1 MAAPGSDPRSL
12 APEPAPAGG
21 ADPSVPGDGKPPYRR
36 LYRSPQGRMLGGVAH
51 GLAVHLGLPV
61 SWVRIAFVVL
71 FFAQGLGG
79 LLYAA
84 FWFVVPIGIG
94 EPAPR
99 GGGPHWL
106 YVNGTFVPV
115 AAGTAGGGDLSKGG
129 GRRGGE
135 LNKDG
140 GRRGGWIGRMREVLQ
155 HTLRGEPVELGEA
168 PAGTPAAG
176 TAGTGTAGGT
186 GTGQRQGGLGQLAA
200 LVMLVIG
207 VIALLNALNV
217 QTAKPYTWPLLA
229 IGVGVALVWRQAD
242 DSRWQRWFGLEE
254 GEKRRGAYT
263 RVGAGVLLVV
273 AGIIAF
279 LATQGSGSTIGSV
292 VEASLA
298 VLAGVLVLVGPY
310 ALRMWQD
317 LGAERTA
324 RIRAQ
329 ERAEIAAHVHDS
341 VLHTLT
347 LIQRRAEDPKEVLR
361 LARAQERELR
371 LWLYRPEAV
380 AEAAPDTMAESLRAV
395 VAEVED
401 RHGVPVEVVVVGD
414 CPMDD
419 RIAAQMQAAREAT
432 VNAAKYGGGGPVQV
446 YAEVEGRTV
455 MVFVRDHGPGFD
467 PDTVPEDRMG
477 VRESI
482 LGRMK
487 RNGGTARVRPAP
499 DGGTE
504 VELEMERAN
513 D

>member
-1 MAAPGSDPRSL
+1 
-12 APEPAPAGG
+12 
-21 ADPSVPGDGKPPYRR
+21 
-36 LYRSPQGRMLGGVAH
+36 MLGGVAH
-51 GLAVHLGLPV
+51 GLALHLGLPV
-61 SWVRIAFVVL
+61 TWVRVAFVLL
-71 FFAQGLGG
+71 FFAQGIGV

-94 EPAPR
+94 QPAP
-99 GGGPHWL
+99 GGGPRWA
-106 YVNGTFVPV
+106 YVNGGFVPADSV
-115 AAGTAGGGDLSKGG
+115 VGGSELRKGRP
-129 GRRGGE
+129 RR
-135 LNKDG
+135 
-140 GRRGGWIGRMREVLQ
+140 IGRLRELLQ
-155 HTLRGEPVELGEA
+155 RTFHGETAVTGEF
-168 PAGTPAAG
+168 
-176 TAGTGTAGGT
+176 TADARPT
-186 GTGQRQGGLGQLAA
+186 RGGLGQL
-200 LVMLVIG
+200 L
-207 VIALLNALNV
+207 ALLLLVVGIMALLSALHI
-217 QTAKPYTWPLLA
+217 QTAKPYMWPLLT

-254 GEKRRGAYT
+254 GTRRRAAYT

-273 AGIIAF
+273 AGTVGF
-279 LATQGSGSTIGSV
+279 LILQGSDSTVSSV
-292 VEASLA
+292 IEAALA

-347 LIQRRAEDPKEVLR
+347 LIQRNADDAKEVLR

-371 LWLYRPEAV
+371 LWLYRPEAA
-380 AEAAPDTMAESLRAV
+380 AEAAPDTLAERIRSV

-401 RHGVPVEVVVVGD
+401 RHGVAVELVCVGD

-419 RIAAQMQAAREAT
+419 RIAAQIQAAREAT

-455 MVFVRDHGPGFD
+455 SVFVRDHGPGFD
-467 PDTVPEDRMG
+467 PDSVPEDRMG

-482 LGRMK
+482 IGRMK

-504 VELEMERAN
+504 VELEMERA
-513 D
+513 DD

>member
-1 MAAPGSDPRSL
+1 MPSA
-12 APEPAPAGG
+12 G
-21 ADPSVPGDGKPPYRR
+21 ADSTAPDGGKPPYRR

-61 SWVRIAFVVL
+61 RWVRIAFVLL
-71 FFAQGLGG
+71 FFAQGIGA

-94 EPAPR
+94 EPAQR
-99 GGGPHWL
+99 GGAQWVYL
-106 YVNGTFVPV
+106 NGVFVP
-115 AAGTAGGGDLSKGG
+115 AAPGLQGGLLSKGPTTAAA
-129 GRRGGE
+129 
-135 LNKDG
+135 
-140 GRRGGWIGRMREVLQ
+140 GGWLGRLRQLLQ
-155 HTLRGEPVELGEA
+155 HTLQGEPVAAPVEGEGTA
-168 PAGTPAAG
+168 PAGKAG
-176 TAGTGTAGGT
+176 
-186 GTGQRQGGLGQLAA
+186 QGGLGQLAA
-200 LVMLVIG
+200 LVMVVIG
-207 VIALLNALNV
+207 LIALLNVLGW

-242 DSRWQRWFGLEE
+242 DSRWQRWFGIEE

-263 RVGAGVLLVV
+263 RVGTGVLLAV
-273 AGIIAF
+273 AGTIAL
-279 LATQGSGSTIGSV
+279 LAMQGSGSTLGSV

-298 VLAGVLVLVGPY
+298 VLAGVLVLLGPY
-310 ALRMWQD
+310 GLRLWQD

-329 ERAEIAAHVHDS
+329 ERAEIAAHIHDS

-361 LARAQERELR
+361 LARSQERELR
-371 LWLYRPEAV
+371 LWLYRPEAA
-380 AEAAPDTMAESLRAV
+380 AEAAPDTMAETLRAV

-401 RHGVPVEVVVVGD
+401 RHGVPVELVIVGD
-414 CPMDD
+414 CPMDEG
-419 RIAAQMQAAREAT
+419 IAAQMQAAREAT

-446 YAEVEGRTV
+446 YAEVEGRAV
-455 MVFVRDHGPGFD
+455 SVFVRDHGPGFD

-482 LGRMK
+482 IGRMK
-487 RNGGTARVRPAP
+487 RNGGTARVRPAAG
-499 DGGTE
+499 GGTE
-504 VELEMERAN
+504 VELEMERTN

>member
-1 MAAPGSDPRSL
+1 
-12 APEPAPAGG
+12 
-21 ADPSVPGDGKPPYRR
+21 
-36 LYRSPQGRMLGGVAH
+36 MLGGVAH
-51 GLAVHLGLPV
+51 GLALHLGLPV
-61 SWVRIAFVVL
+61 AWVRVAFVLL
-71 FFAQGLGG
+71 FFAQGLGV

-94 EPAPR
+94 EPAP
-99 GGGPHWL
+99 GAGPRWA
-106 YVNGTFVPV
+106 YVNGGFVPADAV
-115 AAGTAGGGDLSKGG
+115 VG
-129 GRRGGE
+129 GGE
-135 LNKDG
+135 LRK
-140 GRRGGWIGRMREVLQ
+140 GRPRRIGRLRDLLQ
-155 HTLRGEPVELGEA
+155 RTFHGEA
-168 PAGTPAAG
+168 PLAA
-176 TAGTGTAGGT
+176 AASEA
-186 GTGQRQGGLGQLAA
+186 RPVRGGLGQLF
-200 LVMLVIG
+200 
-207 VIALLNALNV
+207 ALLLLVVGIMALLSALHI
-217 QTAKPYTWPLLA
+217 QTAKPYVWPLLT

-254 GEKRRGAYT
+254 GTRRRAAYT

-273 AGIIAF
+273 AGTVGF
-279 LATQGSGSTIGSV
+279 LILQGNGSTLASV
-292 VEASLA
+292 IEASLA

-347 LIQRRAEDPKEVLR
+347 LIQRNADDAKEVLR

-371 LWLYRPEAV
+371 LWLYRPEAA
-380 AEAAPDTMAESLRAV
+380 AEAAPDTLAERIRSV

-401 RHGVPVEVVVVGD
+401 RHGVAVELVCVGD

-419 RIAAQMQAAREAT
+419 RIAAQMQAAREAM

-455 MVFVRDHGPGFD
+455 SVFVRDHGPGFD
-467 PDTVPEDRMG
+467 PDSVPEDRMG

-482 LGRMK
+482 IGRMK

-504 VELEMERAN
+504 VELEMERA
-513 D
+513 DD

>member
-1 MAAPGSDPRSL
+1 MAAPGTDPHSL
-12 APEPAPAGG
+12 TPDQPPAAGAAPVPPAQ
-21 ADPSVPGDGKPPYRR
+21 DRPPYRR
-36 LYRSPQGRMLGGVAH
+36 LYRSPDGRMLGGVAH

-61 SWVRIAFVVL
+61 TWVRAAFVLL
-71 FFAQGLGG
+71 FFAQGIGA

-94 EPAPR
+94 EPAP
-99 GGGPHWL
+99 GSGAQWAYIKGAFVAVGP
-106 YVNGTFVPV
+106 GQ
-115 AAGTAGGGDLSKGG
+115 AAGVAPRK
-129 GRRGGE
+129 GRRGRV
-135 LNKDG
+135 
-140 GRRGGWIGRMREVLQ
+140 GRLRDLLQ
-155 HTLRGEPVELGEA
+155 HTFQGEPA
-168 PAGTPAAG
+168 AAG
-176 TAGTGTAGGT
+176 SVAQAEPADTVGAGERGAGRGAGG
-186 GTGQRQGGLGQLAA
+186 RQGIGQLVA
-200 LVMLVIG
+200 LVLLVIG
-207 VIALLNALNV
+207 LMVLLNALGI
-217 QTAKPYTWPLLA
+217 QTAKPYAWPLLA

-254 GEKRRGAYT
+254 GERRRGAYT
-263 RVGAGVLLVV
+263 RVGAGVLLVA

-279 LATQGSGSTIGSV
+279 LALQGTGSTLASV
-292 VEASLA
+292 LEASLA

-371 LWLYRPEAV
+371 LWLYRPEAA
-380 AEAAPDTMAESLRAV
+380 AEAAPDTMAERLREV

-401 RHGVPVEVVVVGD
+401 RHGVPVELVCVGD
-414 CPMDD
+414 CPMDE
-419 RIAAQMQAAREAT
+419 RIAAQMQAAREAM

-446 YAEVEGRTV
+446 YAEVEGRV
-455 MVFVRDHGPGFD
+455 VSVFVRDHGPGFD
-467 PDTVPEDRMG
+467 PETVPEDRMG

-482 LGRMK
+482 IGRMK

-504 VELEMERAN
+504 VELEMERA
-513 D
+513 DD

>member
-1 MAAPGSDPRSL
+1 MAAPGTDPRPL
-12 APEPAPAGG
+12 APDAAAPAG
-21 ADPSVPGDGKPPYRR
+21 ADPNAPADGRPPYRR

-61 SWVRIAFVVL
+61 RWVRLAFVLL
-71 FFAQGLGG
+71 FFAQGIGA

-94 EPAPR
+94 EPSQR
-99 GGGPHWL
+99 GGTHWVN
-106 YVNGTFVPV
+106 VNGVYVPTSPWLRP
-115 AAGTAGGGDLSKGG
+115 GTPLTKSGGGGWV
-129 GRRGGE
+129 GRLRE
-135 LNKDG
+135 L
-140 GRRGGWIGRMREVLQ
+140 LQ
-155 HTLRGEPVELGEA
+155 HMLQGEPVTAPAAEGEA
-168 PAGTPAAG
+168 EAGARPAGKNG
-176 TAGTGTAGGT
+176 
-186 GTGQRQGGLGQLAA
+186 QGGIGQLAA
-200 LVMLVIG
+200 LVMVVIG
-207 VIALLNALNV
+207 LIALLNVLGW

-242 DSRWQRWFGLEE
+242 DSRWQRWFGIEE

-263 RVGAGVLLVV
+263 RVGAGVLLAV
-273 AGIIAF
+273 AGTIAL
-279 LATQGSGSTIGSV
+279 LAMQGSGSTLGSV

-298 VLAGVLVLVGPY
+298 VLAGVLVLLGPY
-310 ALRMWQD
+310 GLRMWQD

-329 ERAEIAAHVHDS
+329 ERAEIAAHIHDS

-361 LARAQERELR
+361 LARSQERELR
-371 LWLYRPEAV
+371 LWLYRPEAA
-380 AEAAPDTMAESLRAV
+380 AEAAPDTMAETLRAA

-401 RHGVPVEVVVVGD
+401 RHGVPVELVIVGD
-414 CPMDD
+414 CPMDEK
-419 RIAAQMQAAREAT
+419 IAAQMQAAREAT

-446 YAEVEGRTV
+446 YAEVEGRAV
-455 MVFVRDHGPGFD
+455 SVFVRDHGPGFD

-482 LGRMK
+482 IGRMK
-487 RNGGTARVRPAP
+487 RNGGTARVRPAAG
-499 DGGTE
+499 GGTE
-504 VELEMERAN
+504 VELEMERTH

>member
-1 MAAPGSDPRSL
+1 MAAPGTDPRTI
-12 APEPAPAGG
+12 APDAAQSAG
-21 ADPSVPGDGKPPYRR
+21 ADPGAPDSGRPPYRR

-61 SWVRIAFVVL
+61 RWVRFAFVLL
-71 FFAQGLGG
+71 FFAQGIGA

-94 EPAPR
+94 EPSAR
-99 GGGPHWL
+99 GGAQWMYL
-106 YVNGTFVPV
+106 NGVFVP
-115 AAGTAGGGDLSKGG
+115 AAPGLQGGLLSKAPAGGWL
-129 GRRGGE
+129 GR
-135 LNKDG
+135 L
-140 GRRGGWIGRMREVLQ
+140 RRLLQ
-155 HTLRGEPVELGEA
+155 HTLQGEPTAA
-168 PAGTPAAG
+168 PAEGAEAAPAAK
-176 TAGTGTAGGT
+176 GG
-186 GTGQRQGGLGQLAA
+186 QGGLGQLAA
-200 LVMLVIG
+200 LVMVVIG
-207 VIALLNALNV
+207 LIALLNVLGW

-242 DSRWQRWFGLEE
+242 DSRWQRWFGIEE

-263 RVGAGVLLVV
+263 RVGAGVLLAV
-273 AGIIAF
+273 AGTIAL
-279 LATQGSGSTIGSV
+279 LAMQGSGSTIGSV
-292 VEASLA
+292 IEASLA
-298 VLAGVLVLVGPY
+298 VLAGVLVLLGPY
-310 ALRMWQD
+310 GLRLWQD

-329 ERAEIAAHVHDS
+329 ERAEIAAHIHDS

-361 LARAQERELR
+361 LARSQERELR
-371 LWLYRPEAV
+371 LWLYRPEAA
-380 AEAAPDTMAESLRAV
+380 AEAAPDTMAETLRAA

-401 RHGVPVEVVVVGD
+401 RHGVQVELVIVGD
-414 CPMDD
+414 CPMDE

-455 MVFVRDHGPGFD
+455 SVFVRDHGPGFD

-482 LGRMK
+482 IGRMK
-487 RNGGTARVRPAP
+487 RNGGTARVRPAAG
-499 DGGTE
+499 GGTE
-504 VELEMERAN
+504 VELEMERT
-513 D
+513 DD

>member
-1 MAAPGSDPRSL
+1 MAAPGTDPRPL
-12 APEPAPAGG
+12 VPDAPPSAGG
-21 ADPSVPGDGKPPYRR
+21 ADPTVPDGGRPPYRR

-61 SWVRIAFVVL
+61 RWVRLAFVLL
-71 FFAQGLGG
+71 FFAQGIGA

-84 FWFVVPIGIG
+84 FWFAVPIGIG
-94 EPAPR
+94 EPAQR
-99 GGGPHWL
+99 GGAHWV
-106 YVNGTFVPV
+106 YVNGAFVPAGPGQQPGAQLVKGRGGWVGRLRELLQHALQGEPV
-115 AAGTAGGGDLSKGG
+115 AAPA
-129 GRRGGE
+129 
-135 LNKDG
+135 
-140 GRRGGWIGRMREVLQ
+140 
-155 HTLRGEPVELGEA
+155 A
-168 PAGTPAAG
+168 PAAVAEDGAAPVPAKSS
-176 TAGTGTAGGT
+176 
-186 GTGQRQGGLGQLAA
+186 QGGLGQLAA
-200 LVMLVIG
+200 LVMTVIG
-207 VIALLNALNV
+207 MIALLNVLGW

-254 GEKRRGAYT
+254 GERRRGAYT

-273 AGIIAF
+273 AGTIAF
-279 LATQGSGSTIGSV
+279 LAMQGSGSTLGSV

-310 ALRMWQD
+310 GLRLWQD

-371 LWLYRPEAV
+371 LWLYRPEAA

-401 RHGVPVEVVVVGD
+401 RHGVPVELVIVGD
-414 CPMDD
+414 CPMDE

-504 VELEMERAN
+504 VELEMERTH

>member
-1 MAAPGSDPRSL
+1 
-12 APEPAPAGG
+12 
-21 ADPSVPGDGKPPYRR
+21 
-36 LYRSPQGRMLGGVAH
+36 MLGGVAH

-61 SWVRIAFVVL
+61 SWVRVAFVLL
-71 FFAQGLGG
+71 FFAQGVGG

-94 EPAPR
+94 EPAQR
-99 GGGPHWL
+99 GGTHWV
-106 YVNGTFVPV
+106 YVNGVFVP
-115 AAGTAGGGDLSKGG
+115 AASWAGDGTAGTELSK
-129 GRRGGE
+129 
-135 LNKDG
+135 G
-140 GRRGGWIGRMREVLQ
+140 GRRGGWIGRLREVLQ
-155 HTLRGEPVELGEA
+155 HALQGEPTGVAGGAA
-168 PAGTPAAG
+168 PAAPAAP
-176 TAGTGTAGGT
+176 TASAASPASAAEDGAATGS
-186 GTGQRQGGLGQLAA
+186 QRQGGLGQLAA

-254 GEKRRGAYT
+254 GDRRRGAYT

-273 AGIIAF
+273 AGTIAF

-371 LWLYRPEAV
+371 LWLYRPEAA

-401 RHGVPVEVVVVGD
+401 RHGVPVELVIVGD

-504 VELEMERAN
+504 VELEMERS
-513 D
+513 DD

>member
-1 MAAPGSDPRSL
+1 
-12 APEPAPAGG
+12 
-21 ADPSVPGDGKPPYRR
+21 
-36 LYRSPQGRMLGGVAH
+36 MLGGVAH

-94 EPAPR
+94 EPRA
-99 GGGPHWL
+99 GAHWV
-106 YVNGTFVPV
+106 YVNGAFVPV
-115 AAGTAGGGDLSKGG
+115 GSWQGGSGELSKGG
-129 GRRGGE
+129 RRC
-135 LNKDG
+135 
-140 GRRGGWIGRMREVLQ
+140 GGWIGRLREVLQ
-155 HTLRGEPVELGEA
+155 HALRGEPVEAGEGAAA
-168 PAGTPAAG
+168 PGAATP
-176 TAGTGTAGGT
+176 
-186 GTGQRQGGLGQLAA
+186 GQRQGGLGQLAA

-254 GEKRRGAYT
+254 GEKRRGAFT

-292 VEASLA
+292 IEASLA

-380 AEAAPDTMAESLRAV
+380 AEQAPDTMAESLRAV

-401 RHGVPVEVVVVGD
+401 RHGVPVEVVIVGD
-414 CPMDD
+414 CPMDE

-504 VELEMERAN
+504 VELEMERA
-513 D
+513 DD

>member
-1 MAAPGSDPRSL
+1 M
-12 APEPAPAGG
+12 
-21 ADPSVPGDGKPPYRR
+21 
-36 LYRSPQGRMLGGVAH
+36 YRSPHGRMLGGVAH

-61 SWVRIAFVVL
+61 SWVRGAFVLL
-71 FFAQGLGG
+71 FFAQGIGA

-94 EPAPR
+94 EPAP
-99 GGGPHWL
+99 GAATQWA
-106 YVNGTFVPV
+106 YVNGSFVRV
-115 AAGTAGGGDLSKGG
+115 GAGTRAEGPTKRERRGLGRLRDVLQRTFHGLPADAPAPQAGAAAPPAG
-129 GRRGGE
+129 GRRTGG
-135 LNKDG
+135 
-140 GRRGGWIGRMREVLQ
+140 I
-155 HTLRGEPVELGEA
+155 
-168 PAGTPAAG
+168 
-176 TAGTGTAGGT
+176 
-186 GTGQRQGGLGQLAA
+186 GQLLA
-200 LVMLVIG
+200 LLMLVVGI
-207 VIALLNALNV
+207 VALLNALHI
-217 QTAKPYTWPLLA
+217 QTAKPYVWPLLTV
-229 IGVGVALVWRQAD
+229 GVGVALVWRQAD
-242 DSRWQRWFGLEE
+242 DSRWQRWFGLDE
-254 GEKRRGAYT
+254 GSKRRSAFA

-273 AGIIAF
+273 AGIVGF
-279 LATQGSGSTIGSV
+279 LILQGSGSTVASV

-298 VLAGVLVLVGPY
+298 VLAGMLVLVGPY

-380 AEAAPDTMAESLRAV
+380 AESAPDTLAEHIRAV

-401 RHGVPVEVVVVGD
+401 RHGVAVELVCVGD
-414 CPMDD
+414 CPMDE
-419 RIAAQMQAAREAT
+419 RIAAQMQAAREAM

-455 MVFVRDHGPGFD
+455 SVFVRDHGPGFD
-467 PDTVPEDRMG
+467 PDAVPEDRMG

-482 LGRMK
+482 VGRMK
-487 RNGGTARVRPAP
+487 RNGGTARVRPAAG
-499 DGGTE
+499 GGTE
-504 VELEMERAN
+504 VELEMERA
-513 D
+513 DD

>member
-1 MAAPGSDPRSL
+1 
-12 APEPAPAGG
+12 
-21 ADPSVPGDGKPPYRR
+21 
-36 LYRSPQGRMLGGVAH
+36 MLGGVAH

-61 SWVRIAFVVL
+61 TWVRVSFVLL
-71 FFAQGLGG
+71 FFAQGIGA

-94 EPAPR
+94 EPAQR
-99 GGGPHWL
+99 GGAHWV
-106 YVNGTFVPV
+106 YVNGAFVPSGSWQASGAV
-115 AAGTAGGGDLSKGG
+115 GAELSK
-129 GRRGGE
+129 RR
-135 LNKDG
+135 
-140 GRRGGWIGRMREVLQ
+140 RGWIGRLRELLQ
-155 HTLRGEPVELGEA
+155 HAFQGEPAAVAGEPGEEPGA
-168 PAGTPAAG
+168 ARSAAG
-176 TAGTGTAGGT
+176 R
-186 GTGQRQGGLGQLAA
+186 RQGGLGQLAA

-207 VIALLNALNV
+207 LIALLNALGV
-217 QTAKPYTWPLLA
+217 QTARPYTWPLLA

-263 RVGAGVLLVV
+263 RVGGGVLLVV
-273 AGIIAF
+273 AGTIAF
-279 LATQGSGSTIGSV
+279 LATQGSGSTLGSV

-347 LIQRRAEDPKEVLR
+347 LIQRRAEDPREVLR

-380 AEAAPDTMAESLRAV
+380 AEDAPDTMAESLRAV

-401 RHGVPVEVVVVGD
+401 RHGVPVELVMVGD
-414 CPMDD
+414 CPMDE
-419 RIAAQMQAAREAT
+419 RIVAQMQAAREAT

-455 MVFVRDHGPGFD
+455 SVFVRDHGPGFD

-482 LGRMK
+482 IGRMK

-504 VELEMERAN
+504 VELEMERTN

>member
-1 MAAPGSDPRSL
+1 MAAPGSDSRPL
-12 APEPAPAGG
+12 VPDAAPSAGPDPAVPA
-21 ADPSVPGDGKPPYRR
+21 DGRPPYRR
-36 LYRSPQGRMLGGVAH
+36 FYRSPQGRMLGGVAH

-61 SWVRIAFVVL
+61 TWVRVAFVLL
-71 FFAQGLGG
+71 FFAQGIGVP
-79 LLYAA
+79 LYAA

-94 EPAPR
+94 EPAQR
-99 GGGPHWL
+99 GAHWVYL
-106 YVNGTFVPV
+106 NGAFVPTGLGQAPG
-115 AAGTAGGGDLSKGG
+115 AALSKG
-129 GRRGGE
+129 RRGR
-135 LNKDG
+135 LD
-140 GRRGGWIGRMREVLQ
+140 RLREQLQ
-155 HTLRGEPVELGEA
+155 HTFHGEPAGAPPAETGEEGAA
-168 PAGTPAAG
+168 PARAAG
-176 TAGTGTAGGT
+176 S
-186 GTGQRQGGLGQLAA
+186 GQAGLGQLAA
-200 LVMLVIG
+200 LVMVVIG
-207 VIALLNALNV
+207 LIALLSSLGV

-254 GEKRRGAYT
+254 SEKRRGAYT

-273 AGIIAF
+273 AGTIAF
-279 LATQGSGSTIGSV
+279 LAMQGSGSTLGSV

-371 LWLYRPEAV
+371 LWLYRPEAA

-401 RHGVPVEVVVVGD
+401 RHGVPVEVVIVGD
-414 CPMDD
+414 CPMDE
-419 RIAAQMQAAREAT
+419 RISAQMQAAREAT

-455 MVFVRDHGPGFD
+455 SVFVRDHGPGFD

-482 LGRMK
+482 IGRMK
-487 RNGGTARVRPAP
+487 RNGGTARVRSAP

-504 VELEMERAN
+504 VELEMERT
-513 D
+513 DD

>member
-1 MAAPGSDPRSL
+1 MAPDTASS
-12 APEPAPAGG
+12 AG
-21 ADPSVPGDGKPPYRR
+21 ADPSAPDGGRPPYRR

-61 SWVRIAFVVL
+61 RWVRLAFVVL
-71 FFAQGLGG
+71 FFAQGIGA

-94 EPAPR
+94 EPSQR
-99 GGGPHWL
+99 GGAQWVYL
-106 YVNGTFVPV
+106 NGVFVP
-115 AAGTAGGGDLSKGG
+115 ASPGMQGGLLSKGG
-129 GRRGGE
+129 QA
-135 LNKDG
+135 
-140 GRRGGWIGRMREVLQ
+140 GGWVGRMRQLLQ
-155 HTLRGEPVELGEA
+155 HTLQGEPVAAPAEGEEAA
-168 PAGTPAAG
+168 PAGK
-176 TAGTGTAGGT
+176 GG
-186 GTGQRQGGLGQLAA
+186 QGGLGQLAA
-200 LVMLVIG
+200 LVMTVIG
-207 VIALLNALNV
+207 LIALLNVLGL

-242 DSRWQRWFGLEE
+242 DSRWQRWFGIEE

-263 RVGAGVLLVV
+263 RVGAGVLLAV
-273 AGIIAF
+273 AGTIAL
-279 LATQGSGSTIGSV
+279 LAMQGSGSTLGSV
-292 VEASLA
+292 IEASLA
-298 VLAGVLVLVGPY
+298 VLAGVLVLLGPY
-310 ALRMWQD
+310 GLRLWQD

-329 ERAEIAAHVHDS
+329 ERAEIAAHIHDS

-361 LARAQERELR
+361 LARSQERELR
-371 LWLYRPEAV
+371 LWLYRPEAA
-380 AEAAPDTMAESLRAV
+380 AEAAPDTMAETLRAA

-401 RHGVPVEVVVVGD
+401 RHGVQVELVIVGD
-414 CPMDD
+414 CPMDE

-455 MVFVRDHGPGFD
+455 SVFVRDHGPGFD

-482 LGRMK
+482 IGRMK
-487 RNGGTARVRPAP
+487 RNGGTARVRPAAG
-499 DGGTE
+499 GGTE
-504 VELEMERAN
+504 VELEMERT
-513 D
+513 DD

>member
-1 MAAPGSDPRSL
+1 
-12 APEPAPAGG
+12 
-21 ADPSVPGDGKPPYRR
+21 
-36 LYRSPQGRMLGGVAH
+36 MLGGVAH

-61 SWVRIAFVVL
+61 RWVRIAFVVL
-71 FFAQGLGG
+71 FFAQGIGA

-94 EPAPR
+94 EPSQR
-99 GGGPHWL
+99 GGAQWV
-106 YVNGTFVPV
+106 YVNGVFVP
-115 AAGTAGGGDLSKGG
+115 ASPGLQGGLLSKGG
-129 GRRGGE
+129 QAS
-135 LNKDG
+135 
-140 GRRGGWIGRMREVLQ
+140 GWVARMRRLLQ
-155 HTLRGEPVELGEA
+155 HTLQGEPVGAPAEGEEAA
-168 PAGTPAAG
+168 PAGKAG
-176 TAGTGTAGGT
+176 
-186 GTGQRQGGLGQLAA
+186 QGGLGQLAA
-200 LVMLVIG
+200 LVMTVIG
-207 VIALLNALNV
+207 LIALLNVLGL

-242 DSRWQRWFGLEE
+242 DSRWQRWFGIEE

-263 RVGAGVLLVV
+263 RVGAGVLLAV
-273 AGIIAF
+273 AGTIAL
-279 LATQGSGSTIGSV
+279 LAMQGSGSTLGSV

-298 VLAGVLVLVGPY
+298 VLAGVLVLLGPY
-310 ALRMWQD
+310 GLRLWQD

-329 ERAEIAAHVHDS
+329 ERAEIAAHIHDS

-361 LARAQERELR
+361 LARSQERELR
-371 LWLYRPEAV
+371 LWLYRPEAA
-380 AEAAPDTMAESLRAV
+380 AEAAPDTMAESLRAA

-401 RHGVPVEVVVVGD
+401 RHGVPVELVIVGD
-414 CPMDD
+414 CPMDE

-455 MVFVRDHGPGFD
+455 SVFVRDHGPGFD

-482 LGRMK
+482 IGRMK
-487 RNGGTARVRPAP
+487 RNGGTARVRPAAG
-499 DGGTE
+499 GGTE
-504 VELEMERAN
+504 VELEMERA
-513 D
+513 DD

>member
-1 MAAPGSDPRSL
+1 MAAPGTDPK
-12 APEPAPAGG
+12 PPAPDAQTAAGSDLAAPG
-21 ADPSVPGDGKPPYRR
+21 AERPPYRR
-36 LYRSPQGRMLGGVAH
+36 LYRSPHGRMLGGVAH

-61 SWVRIAFVVL
+61 TWVRGAFILL
-71 FFAQGLGG
+71 FFAQGIGG

-94 EPAPR
+94 EPAV
-99 GGGPHWL
+99 GGGAQWA
-106 YVNGTFVPV
+106 YVNGAFVQ
-115 AAGTAGGGDLSKGG
+115 AGAVGGAGF
-129 GRRGGE
+129 GE
-135 LNKDG
+135 LRKEDRRWF
-140 GRRGGWIGRMREVLQ
+140 GRLRELLQ
-155 HTLRGEPVELGEA
+155 RTFHGEPA
-168 PAGTPAAG
+168 PAGATAAG
-176 TAGTGTAGGT
+176 PPGTA
-186 GTGQRQGGLGQLAA
+186 RGGLGQLAA
-200 LVMLVIG
+200 LLALVVG
-207 VIALLNALNV
+207 LMALLSVLHI
-217 QTAKPYTWPLLA
+217 QTAKPYVWPLLTV
-229 IGVGVALVWRQAD
+229 GVGVALVWRQAD
-242 DSRWQRWFGLEE
+242 DSHWQRWFGLEE
-254 GEKRRGAYT
+254 ASKQRSAYT

-273 AGIIAF
+273 AGIVGF
-279 LATQGSGSTIGSV
+279 LILQGTHSTWTSV
-292 VEASLA
+292 AEAALA

-347 LIQRRAEDPKEVLR
+347 LIQRNADDAKEVLR

-371 LWLYRPEAV
+371 LWLYRPEA
-380 AEAAPDTMAESLRAV
+380 AAAAAPDTLAERIRSV

-401 RHGVPVEVVVVGD
+401 LHGVPVELVCVGD

-419 RIAAQMQAAREAT
+419 RISAQMQAAREAM

-455 MVFVRDHGPGFD
+455 SVFVRDHGPGFD

-482 LGRMK
+482 IGRMK

-504 VELEMERAN
+504 VELEMERA
-513 D
+513 DD

>member
-1 MAAPGSDPRSL
+1 
-12 APEPAPAGG
+12 
-21 ADPSVPGDGKPPYRR
+21 
-36 LYRSPQGRMLGGVAH
+36 MLGGVAH

-61 SWVRIAFVVL
+61 RWVRLAFVLL
-71 FFAQGLGG
+71 FFAQGIGA

-94 EPAPR
+94 EPAQR
-99 GGGPHWL
+99 GGAQWVYL
-106 YVNGTFVPV
+106 NGVFVP
-115 AAGTAGGGDLSKGG
+115 AAPGLQSGLLSKGPA
-129 GRRGGE
+129 
-135 LNKDG
+135 
-140 GRRGGWIGRMREVLQ
+140 GGWLGRLRQLLQ
-155 HTLRGEPVELGEA
+155 HTLQGEPVAPLAEGEA
-168 PAGTPAAG
+168 AAP
-176 TAGTGTAGGT
+176 TGKSGQGG
-186 GTGQRQGGLGQLAA
+186 QGGLAQLAA
-200 LVMLVIG
+200 LVMVVIG
-207 VIALLNALNV
+207 LIALLNVLGW

-242 DSRWQRWFGLEE
+242 DSRWQRWFGIEE

-263 RVGAGVLLVV
+263 RVGAGVLLTV
-273 AGIIAF
+273 AGTIAL
-279 LATQGSGSTIGSV
+279 LAMQGSGSALGSV
-292 VEASLA
+292 IEASLA
-298 VLAGVLVLVGPY
+298 VLAGVLVLLGPY
-310 ALRMWQD
+310 GLRLWQD

-329 ERAEIAAHVHDS
+329 ERAEIAAHIHDS

-361 LARAQERELR
+361 LARSQERELR
-371 LWLYRPEAV
+371 LWLYRPEAA
-380 AEAAPDTMAESLRAV
+380 AEAAPDTMAESLRAA

-401 RHGVPVEVVVVGD
+401 RHGVPVELVIVGD
-414 CPMDD
+414 CPMDE

-455 MVFVRDHGPGFD
+455 SVFVRDHGPGFD

-482 LGRMK
+482 IGRMK
-487 RNGGTARVRPAP
+487 RNGGTARVRPAAG
-499 DGGTE
+499 GGTE
-504 VELEMERAN
+504 VELEMERTN

>member
-1 MAAPGSDPRSL
+1 MAS
-12 APEPAPAGG
+12 
-21 ADPSVPGDGKPPYRR
+21 PPYRR
-36 LYRSPQGRMLGGVAH
+36 LYRSPHGRMLGGVAH
-51 GLAVHLGLPV
+51 GLALHLGLPV
-61 SWVRIAFVVL
+61 TWVRVAFVLL
-71 FFAQGLGG
+71 FFAQGIGV

-94 EPAPR
+94 EPAP
-99 GGGPHWL
+99 GAGPRWA
-106 YVNGTFVPV
+106 YVNGGFVPADAV
-115 AAGTAGGGDLSKGG
+115 VGGAELRKGRP
-129 GRRGGE
+129 RR
-135 LNKDG
+135 
-140 GRRGGWIGRMREVLQ
+140 IGRLRELLQ
-155 HTLRGEPVELGEA
+155 RTFHGETAVAGEA
-168 PAGTPAAG
+168 VTDSRPAK
-176 TAGTGTAGGT
+176 
-186 GTGQRQGGLGQLAA
+186 GGLGQL
-200 LVMLVIG
+200 L
-207 VIALLNALNV
+207 ALLLLVVGIMALLSALHI
-217 QTAKPYTWPLLA
+217 QTAKPYMWPLLTV
-229 IGVGVALVWRQAD
+229 GVGVALVWRQAD

-254 GEKRRGAYT
+254 GTKRRAAYT

-273 AGIIAF
+273 AGTVGF
-279 LATQGSGSTIGSV
+279 LILQGGDSTVSSV
-292 VEASLA
+292 IEAALA

-317 LGAERTA
+317 LGTERTA

-347 LIQRRAEDPKEVLR
+347 LIQRNADDAKEVLR

-371 LWLYRPEAV
+371 LWLYRPEAA
-380 AEAAPDTMAESLRAV
+380 AEAAPDTLAERIRSV

-401 RHGVPVEVVVVGD
+401 LHGVAVELVCVGD

-419 RIAAQMQAAREAT
+419 RIAAQIQAAREAT

-455 MVFVRDHGPGFD
+455 SVFVRDHGPGFD
-467 PDTVPEDRMG
+467 PDSVPEDRMG

-482 LGRMK
+482 IGRMK

-504 VELEMERAN
+504 VELEMERAH